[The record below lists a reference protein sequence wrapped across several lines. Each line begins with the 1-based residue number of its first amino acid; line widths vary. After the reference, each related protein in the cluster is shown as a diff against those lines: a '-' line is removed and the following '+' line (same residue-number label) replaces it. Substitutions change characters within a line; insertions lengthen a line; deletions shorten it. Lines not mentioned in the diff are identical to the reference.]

1 MGEKTSLTIKIILA
15 SLFTT
20 LVVVFA
26 FTDNYS
32 LGSSDSDAEDVSA
45 DALVGTAD
53 GHNGPLTV
61 AVTMDGDTI
70 TDVVVTDHTET
81 EGLADPAIS
90 DVPAA
95 IVETN
100 SADVDTVSGATITSN
115 AIMEAVK
122 NAMSSNGGAAGNVE
136 VDEDS
141 ADVGADALV
150 GTADGHNGP
159 LTVAVTMDGDTITD
173 VVVTEHSETE
183 GLADPALEEVP
194 AAIVEANSTNV
205 DVVSSATITSEAIIE
220 AVNIALGADSTEEP
234 STETVEYTDGTYTGT
249 TDGFGGTLSVEVTVT
264 DGAIANVVVTEHS
277 ESDGIADPAFEEV
290 PAAIIEYNSTN
301 VDVASGATVSSNAI
315 MRAVKDALEDAQ

>member
-100 SADVDTVSGATITSN
+100 SSDVDTVSGATITSN
-115 AIMEAVK
+115 AIMDAVK
-122 NAMSSNGGAAGNVE
+122 DALNNNGGASGETAGNVQVVE
-136 VDEDS
+136 VE
-141 ADVGADALV
+141 GAQ
-150 GTADGHNGP
+150 GP
-159 LTVAVTMDGDTITD
+159 MTVEVTLDDDNTILD

>member
-1 MGEKTSLTIKIILA
+1 MGEKTSLTLKIMIA
-15 SLFTT
+15 SLFTML
-20 LVVVFA
+20 LVVFL
-26 FTDNYS
+26 FTDSFS
-32 LGSSDSDAEDVSA
+32 LGKSDEDSADVGA
-45 DALVGTAD
+45 DALVGTAE

-70 TDVVVTDHTET
+70 TDVVVTEHSET

-115 AIMEAVK
+115 AIMDAVK
-122 NAMSSNGGAAGNVE
+122 DALNNNGGAAGNVE
-136 VDEDS
+136 VVE
-141 ADVGADALV
+141 VEGAYGPITVEVTLDDD
-150 GTADGHNGP
+150 GTILN
-159 LTVAVTMDGDTITD
+159 
-173 VVVTEHSETE
+173 VVVTDHSETE
-183 GLADPALEEVP
+183 GIADPAISDVP
-194 AAIVEANSTNV
+194 TAIVEANSTDV
-205 DVVSSATITSEAIIE
+205 DVASGATITSEAIIK
-220 AVNIALGADSTEEP
+220 AVEMALDQEVDEKATEQDEP
-234 STETVEYTDGTYTGT
+234 VEYTDGTYEGT
-249 TDGFGGTLSVEVTVT
+249 TEGFGGTLSVEVTVT
-264 DGAIANVVVTEHS
+264 DGVIANVVVTEHS

>member
-100 SADVDTVSGATITSN
+100 SSDVDTVSGATITSN
-115 AIMEAVK
+115 AIMDAVK
-122 NAMSSNGGAAGNVE
+122 DALNNNGGASGETAGNVQVVE
-136 VDEDS
+136 VE
-141 ADVGADALV
+141 GAQ
-150 GTADGHNGP
+150 GP
-159 LTVAVTMDGDTITD
+159 MTVEVTLDDDNTILD

-205 DVVSSATITSEAIIE
+205 DVVSSATITSEAIVK
-220 AVNIALGADSTEEP
+220 AVEIALGEEVEEKATEQDEP
-234 STETVEYTDGTYTGT
+234 VEYTDGTYEGT
-249 TDGFGGTLSVEVTVT
+249 TEGFGGTLSVEVTVT
-264 DGAIANVVVTEHS
+264 DGVIANVVVTEHS

>member
-1 MGEKTSLTIKIILA
+1 MGEKTSLTLKIMIA
-15 SLFTT
+15 SLFTML
-20 LVVVFA
+20 LVVFL
-26 FTDNYS
+26 FTDSFS
-32 LGSSDSDAEDVSA
+32 LGKSDEDSADVGA
-45 DALVGTAD
+45 DALVGTAE

-70 TDVVVTDHTET
+70 TDVVVTEHSET

-100 SADVDTVSGATITSN
+100 STDVDTVSGATVTSN
-115 AIMEAVK
+115 AIMAAVD
-122 NAMSSNGGAAGNVE
+122 NALGGNGSAEETTDDNVHVVE
-136 VDEDS
+136 VE
-141 ADVGADALV
+141 GAQ
-150 GTADGHNGP
+150 GP
-159 LTVAVTMDGDTITD
+159 MTVEVTLDDDNTILD

-234 STETVEYTDGTYTGT
+234 STETVEYTDGTYTGS

-277 ESDGIADPAFEEV
+277 ESDDISDPAFEEV
-290 PAAIIEYNSTN
+290 PAAIMENNSTD

>member
-1 MGEKTSLTIKIILA
+1 MGEKTSLTLKIMIA
-15 SLFTT
+15 SLFTML
-20 LVVVFA
+20 LVVFL
-26 FTDNYS
+26 FTDSFS
-32 LGSSDSDAEDVSA
+32 LGKSDEDSADVGA
-45 DALVGTAD
+45 DALVGTAE

-115 AIMEAVK
+115 AIMDAVK
-122 NAMSSNGGAAGNVE
+122 DALNNNGGNVQVVE
-136 VDEDS
+136 VE
-141 ADVGADALV
+141 GAHGV
-150 GTADGHNGP
+150 I
-159 LTVAVTMDGDTITD
+159 TVEVTLDDDNNILD
-173 VVVTEHSETE
+173 VVVTDHSETPD
-183 GLADPALEEVP
+183 LTDPAISDVP
-194 AAIVEANSTNV
+194 AAIVETNSTDV
-205 DVVSSATITSEAIIE
+205 DVASGATITSEAIIK
-220 AVNIALGADSTEEP
+220 AVEMALGQEVDEEATEQDEP
-234 STETVEYTDGTYTGT
+234 VEYTDGTYEGT
-249 TDGFGGTLSVEVTVT
+249 TEGFGGTLSVEVTVT
-264 DGAIANVVVTEHS
+264 DGVIANVVVTEHS

-301 VDVASGATVSSNAI
+301 VEVASGATVSSNAI

>member
-95 IVETN
+95 IVE
-100 SADVDTVSGATITSN
+100 
-115 AIMEAVK
+115 
-122 NAMSSNGGAAGNVE
+122 
-136 VDEDS
+136 
-141 ADVGADALV
+141 
-150 GTADGHNGP
+150 
-159 LTVAVTMDGDTITD
+159 
-173 VVVTEHSETE
+173 
-183 GLADPALEEVP
+183 
-194 AAIVEANSTNV
+194 ANSTDV
-205 DVVSSATITSEAIIE
+205 DVASGATITSEAIVK
-220 AVNIALGADSTEEP
+220 AVEIALGQEVDEEATEQDEP
-234 STETVEYTDGTYTGT
+234 VEYTDGTYEGT
-249 TDGFGGTLSVEVTVT
+249 TEGFGGTLSVEVTVT
-264 DGAIANVVVTEHS
+264 DGVIANVVVTEHS

-315 MRAVKDALEDAQ
+315 MRAVKDALGDAQ